1 MFASPLRTNAQS
13 NTPNAALRLFGL
25 SLIVF
30 TTALAILTSEA
41 SAGVAGG
48 GIGVTTPRSGAT
60 LTDTAVIKAKV
71 GKKLKKRT
79 KRVEVWLGSK
89 RVARDSKA
97 PFHFRV
103 DTRQLE
109 DGNYRFRVKAVL
121 RKSRQGG
128 ASRSYSL
135 SRLIKVT
142 IANSK
147 KKASTPKA
155 PKKSVL
161 PTPPPPAPPVL
172 APEVLQITGGAWDMV
187 FNDDFNGTQLDR
199 TKFNDQRDDWIKGG
213 TAYNNL
219 EDNFYMPANTTVSGG
234 NLVQTLKREPTID
247 GHNFT
252 TGSVNTNKRFSFKYG
267 YVEARVR
274 VPSCDGCWPAFW
286 MLPAQVGWPPEI
298 DIFEFFDADTDKHA
312 YFSAH
317 WGPQA
322 TYKSQTAWSSDRLL
336 TDEWHTYG
344 MLWTDTGIQSYIDG
358 VAGPRYTGDAV
369 PHEAMYIIMQQ
380 TVGKGY
386 NTPASVSLLTDYI
399 RVYQAKP

>member
-1 MFASPLRTNAQS
+1 MFASSLRTSSQS

-30 TTALAILTSEA
+30 ASVLAILTSEA

-71 GKKLKKRT
+71 GKGLKKRT

-89 RVARDSKA
+89 RVATDSKA
-97 PFHFRV
+97 PFQFRV
-103 DTRQLE
+103 DTRQLD
-109 DGNYRFRVKAVL
+109 DGDYQFRVKAVL

-128 ASRSYSL
+128 ASRSYSY
-135 SRLIKVT
+135 SRLIKVI

-147 KKASTPKA
+147 KKS
-155 PKKSVL
+155 PKKPVVA
-161 PTPPPPAPPVL
+161 PTPPPPPAPVL

-199 TKFNDQRDDWIKGG
+199 TKFNDQRDDWLKAGV
-213 TAYNNL
+213 AYNNL
-219 EDNFYMPANTTVSGG
+219 EDNYYMPANTTVSGG

-252 TGSVNTNKRFSFKYG
+252 TGSVNTNKRFSFQYG
-267 YVEARVR
+267 YVEARVK

-286 MLPAQVGWPPEI
+286 MLPSKVGWPPEI
-298 DIFEFFDADTDKHA
+298 DIFEFFDSDTDKHA

-322 TYKSQTAWSSDRLL
+322 TYKSQTSWSSDRLL

-344 MLWTDTGIQSYIDG
+344 MLWTETGIQSYIDG

-386 NTPASVSLLTDYI
+386 NTPNSVSLLTDYI
-399 RVYQAKP
+399 RVYQARP

>member
-1 MFASPLRTNAQS
+1 MFASSLRSSSQS

-25 SLIVF
+25 SLIVIAS
-30 TTALAILTSEA
+30 ALAILTSEA

-71 GKKLKKRT
+71 GMGLKKRT

-89 RVARDSKA
+89 RVATDSKA

-103 DTRQLE
+103 DTRELE
-109 DGNYRFRVKAVL
+109 DGKYNFRVKAVL

-128 ASRSYSL
+128 ASRSYSF
-135 SRLIKVT
+135 SQLIKVI

-147 KKASTPKA
+147 KKSSTPKKPA
-155 PKKSVL
+155 L

-172 APEVLQITGGAWDMV
+172 APEILQITGGAWDMV

-234 NLVQTLKREPTID
+234 NLVQTLKRERTID

-274 VPSCDGCWPAFW
+274 VPACDGCWPAFW
-286 MLPAQVGWPPEI
+286 MLPAKVGWPPEI
-298 DIFEFFDADTDKHA
+298 DIFEFFDSDTDKHA
-312 YFSAH
+312 YLSTHMGTQTAVRS
-317 WGPQA
+317 
-322 TYKSQTAWSSDRLL
+322 KTAWSSDRLL

-344 MLWTDTGIQSYIDG
+344 MLWTETGVQSFIDG
-358 VAGPRYTGDAV
+358 VAGPRFTGDAV
-369 PHEAMYIIMQQ
+369 PQEAMYIIMQQ

-399 RVYQAKP
+399 RVYQARP